1 MYYLVKG
8 HSLNKERDYEGTVES
23 QSEALARL
31 ALRRTVT
38 AKVMEEFWWL
48 PSGVPYLLDTR
59 YVKVT
64 EISKQ
69 EFEDY
74 DE

>member
-38 AKVMEEFWWL
+38 AKVLEEFGRT
-48 PSGVPYLLDTR
+48 PSAVPYLVDTR
-59 YVKVT
+59 SVKVT

-74 DE
+74 YE